1 MMSQALL
8 RQIPDS
14 DEPDYSHIITE
25 DDTPVDNLFSE
36 KQRRL
41 LTEPLN
47 SSWQPGRLFLAASDV
62 GVFYDLKKPPVVP
75 DMFLS
80 LDVRPADDI
89 WEKKN
94 RSYFLREFGKPP
106 EIAVE
111 IVSNTEGGETTRKFG
126 IYAQAGIRYYII
138 FDPQC
143 IIQKDV
149 LRTYE
154 LSGNAYIPNLGRYL
168 PQAGLGPRLWKGIFE
183 GRYDL
188 WLRWCDREGRLIPT
202 GAERAEAEYRR
213 AETAQLRAEAE
224 YCRAETEQR
233 RAEKLAEKLRS
244 LGIDPDEMTDG

>member
-1 MMSQALL
+1 MAEAMPGE
-8 RQIPDS
+8 ITED

-47 SSWQPGRLFLAASDV
+47 SSWRPGRLFLAASDV
-62 GVFYDLKKPPVVP
+62 GIFYDLNRPPVVP

-80 LDVRPADDI
+80 LDVRTAGNI

-126 IYAQAGIRYYII
+126 IYARAGIRYYII

-143 IIQKDV
+143 VIQKEA

-154 LSGNAYIPNLGRYL
+154 LSGNVYIPNLGYYL
-168 PQAGLGPRLWKGIFE
+168 PRAGLGLRLWKGVFE
-183 GRYDL
+183 DRYDL
-188 WLRWCDREGRLIPT
+188 WLRWCDGEGKPIPT
-202 GAERAEAEYRR
+202 GAERADASEKK
-213 AETAQLRAEAE
+213 
-224 YCRAETEQR
+224 
-233 RAEKLAEKLRS
+233 AEKLAAKLRS
-244 LGIDPDEMTDG
+244 LGIDPDETADD